1 MPLSD
6 KEIEEFLRQPN
17 IAVVATVAADGQPH
31 AVPTWY
37 EYDDGEIVFHT
48 GLRTRKYRNIQA
60 NDRVSICVDTKT
72 PPYYKA
78 IVIYGRARTK
88 EGTDEERTRRMAVA
102 YFGEVLGNRYADSL
116 RGERTVIV
124 RVKPERIA
132 SWDYGRGD
140 SP

>member
-6 KEIEEFLRQPN
+6 REIEEFLCQPN
-17 IAVVATVAADGQPH
+17 IAIVATVAADSQPH

-48 GLRTRKYRNIQA
+48 GPGTRKYRNIQA

-72 PPYYKA
+72 PPYKA
-78 IVIYGRARTK
+78 IVIYGRARTE
-88 EGTDEERTRRMAVA
+88 EGTDEERSRRMSIA
-102 YFGEVLGNRYADSL
+102 YLGEALGNRYADSL
-116 RGERTVIV
+116 RGERLVIV
-124 RVKPERIA
+124 RVKPERIV

-140 SP
+140 RP